1 MGPTCSHLCTAKGFY
16 REPLTYVVT
25 FLHKRELTRIASTL
39 APVPHKMFAEFY
51 FCLTKYACTN
61 APEALINMPG
71 SVTAVQLH

>member
-1 MGPTCSHLCTAKGFY
+1 
-16 REPLTYVVT
+16 
-25 FLHKRELTRIASTL
+25 
-39 APVPHKMFAEFY
+39 MFAEFY